1 MAKCPVCNSRKGKRK
16 CLIADSSICSLCC
29 GNTRT
34 AETCANCVFYQ
45 KPRRKY
51 SEVPAYTVSEMD
63 GNTEAAA
70 EGMKEK
76 AREFKEQGSEL
87 YRRI

>member
-1 MAKCPVCNSRKGKRK
+1 MKITQDVRDYARSKG
-16 CLIADSSICSLCC
+16 I
-29 GNTRT
+29 
-34 AETCANCVFYQ
+34 
-45 KPRRKY
+45 
-51 SEVPAYTVSEMD
+51 